1 MIFRLIYF
9 MMANVPPVNH
19 PVSCAVVSGAVVSGA
34 VVSGVSG
41 VSGAVVMVE
50 LFDRVHNENI
60 ELKARVTRLETH
72 IEQLEAQSDTMVT
85 QLNEWKRWALNAERE
100 CTVQSVRAARSS
112 VS

>member
-1 MIFRLIYF
+1 
-9 MMANVPPVNH
+9 MMANVPPVNN
-19 PVSCAVVSGAVVSGA
+19 PVSGAVVSGA
-34 VVSGVSG
+34 V

-72 IEQLEAQSDTMVT
+72 IEQLEAQGDTMVT